1 MPATRLCF
9 SIRQFVP
16 HDPTRC
22 GSALEGSSR
31 RGSAGWLGAIA
42 LLLAGCSAL
51 PPASPRQIHIHQSWP
66 LQPGRNVAGYMV
78 TGGIGDVSLNLRGG
92 AVMAPF
98 DGQVQQGQPSTC
110 VLFSSRELPAY
121 LLRLCGLQ
129 QPKIGAVRQGE
140 VIGTGRSLHFA
151 ALRKQPDG
159 TWALVEPSL
168 SLLDQTL
175 TRP

>member
-1 MPATRLCF
+1 M
-9 SIRQFVP
+9 
-16 HDPTRC
+16 
-22 GSALEGSSR
+22 
-31 RGSAGWLGAIA
+31 GAIA
-42 LLLAGCSAL
+42 LLLAGCSASPSAL
-51 PPASPRQIHIHQSWP
+51 PRHIHIHQSWP
-66 LQPGRNVAGYMV
+66 LQPGRDVAGYVV

-98 DGQVQQGQPSTC
+98 DGEVQQGQPSNC

-129 QPKIGAVRQGE
+129 PPRIGAVRRGE

-151 ALRKQPDG
+151 AMRKQPDG

-175 TRP
+175 SHP